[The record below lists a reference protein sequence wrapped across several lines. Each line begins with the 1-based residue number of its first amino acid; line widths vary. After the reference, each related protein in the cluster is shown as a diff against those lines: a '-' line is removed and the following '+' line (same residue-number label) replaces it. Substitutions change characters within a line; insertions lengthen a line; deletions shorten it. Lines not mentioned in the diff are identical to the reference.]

1 MEIRVLY
8 EKAKDSK
15 LKYNEAKLEQEV
27 EAIREQSEAVKAK
40 KAQEQKEEKKE
51 EKSAPKALP
60 VEKTVIKSALRVPNH
75 LEKAAIRLYVRLR
88 MIRI

>member
-51 EKSAPKALP
+51 EKTCVK
-60 VEKTVIKSALRVPNH
+60 KHFRWRKQ
-75 LEKAAIRLYVRLR
+75 
-88 MIRI
+88 